1 MALMADGVVGGAR
14 FERYNQS
21 LKQLSELKRKQQQ
34 QNESIEFLG
43 QCATY
48 FSVTLSEEIQQ
59 QAISCVHS
67 EIDRGKVELAA
78 TVRWL

>member
-1 MALMADGVVGGAR
+1 MALTADGVAH
-14 FERYNQS
+14 FERYKQS
-21 LKQLSELKRKQQQ
+21 LKQLSELKRKQQ